1 MPVFPYSNIGDDTI
15 LFMEHNFEEAKNVKL
30 LLTAFEHLSCLK
42 INFCKSEL
50 SCYGEAKEAQQ
61 EYMNIFLARCPVD
74 DVPFCYLD
82 IQMCHT
88 RLLNKELKLIEERF
102 ERKRSTWKS
111 KMLSY
116 GLGLTLFNSDLISK
130 QSFYVHD
137 LLFLQSLKKFL
148 GN

>member
-1 MPVFPYSNIGDDTI
+1 
-15 LFMEHNFEEAKNVKL
+15 MERQRRPNKN
-30 LLTAFEHLSCLK
+30 TW
-42 INFCKSEL
+42 
-50 SCYGEAKEAQQ
+50 
-61 EYMNIFLARCPVD
+61 IFLARCPVD

-88 RLLNKELKLIEERF
+88 RLLNKELKLIEERIQ
-102 ERKRSTWKS
+102 RKRSTWKS

-137 LLFLQSLKKFL
+137 LLFFAILKEVLRKLDYLRSRFFWQGDGYKRKYRLTKWNIVCRPRDQGLGISDLEIQNKSLLSK
-148 GN
+148 